1 MAESETAARPLGPRF
16 RDALSVALV
25 LHGGQAKKGTT
36 VPYLAHLL
44 AVTALVLEHGGDEDQ
59 AVAALL
65 HDAIEDAGADVR
77 PLVARFGSRVAAIVE
92 GCTDTDV
99 KPKPPYRA
107 RKEAYLAHL
116 AEAPPDVILVSMAD
130 KLANVRSI
138 ITDYRAI
145 GDRLWERFN
154 GGKSGTLWYYG
165 AIVDVYAKKTQST
178 LFRELERAVRE
189 LEGLAGGEQIQ

>member
-1 MAESETAARPLGPRF
+1 MAETGTTPRPLGSCF

-44 AVTALVLEHGGDEDQ
+44 AVTALVLEHGGDEEQ

-77 PLVARFGSRVAAIVE
+77 PLVARFGPRVAAIVE
-92 GCTDTDV
+92 GCTDTDIQ
-99 KPKPPYRA
+99 PKPPWRA

-116 AEAPPDVILVSMAD
+116 AGAPADVLLVSMAD

-138 ITDYRAI
+138 ITDFRAV
-145 GDRLWERFN
+145 GDQVWERFR
-154 GGKSGTLWYYG
+154 GKKSGTLWYYRE
-165 AIVDVYAKKTQST
+165 IVNVCAKKTQST
-178 LFRELERAVRE
+178 LFHELERAVAE
-189 LEGLAGGEQIQ
+189 LESLAGGEQVQ